1 MNFKQAVFI
10 GLMMASLASDTLIEL
25 AAAAEYLEF
34 PFGGGFWSGQSSYA
48 PPAEAYPALKP
59 YVPRRAA
66 AKPRHPVVHKAPL
79 DRAIQDADAPPHA
92 SPLAEELAAMQKQNP
107 GALAIFLRDDT
118 LRKSDAVVTNTGILV
133 FKGKSQDH
141 SAKDFVSLPAAKG
154 VPHRTELAAIQK
166 VFVQHFEVVRV
177 AKLTSAPGF
186 GEKQAAPKPFESV
199 EIKAIRR
206 IAGVPAF
213 Q

>member
-1 MNFKQAVFI
+1 M
-10 GLMMASLASDTLIEL
+10 GLAMASLASAASFERV
-25 AAAAEYLEF
+25 AAAEYPEF
-34 PFGGGFWSGQSSYA
+34 PFGGGFWSGQATYA
-48 PPAEAYPALKP
+48 SPAEAYPPFRP
-59 YVPRRAA
+59 YVPRRPA
-66 AKPRHPVVHKAPL
+66 AKPHHPVVHKAVV
-79 DRAIQDADAPPHA
+79 DRAVHDADTPAHA

-107 GALAIFLRDDT
+107 GALAIFLRDET

-133 FKGKSQDH
+133 YKGGAQDH
-141 SAKDFVSLPAAKG
+141 SAKDFVPLPAAKG

-177 AKLTSAPGF
+177 AKLASAPGF

-199 EIKAIRR
+199 EIKAVRR